1 MRHNARHGCLFASLA
16 GIALLFAGCS
26 PWATYPPVEVKPAQ
40 AMTSE
45 TFEPL
50 PTVMALAIDYARA
63 ECVPGKN
70 YPVNLPA
77 GSGWQSY
84 EKVFEKTQGDD
95 TPMKTVGEPA
105 LHITQVRTRAFD
117 AEVDLV
123 YPRGDGLNQLVT
135 ISLNREVFKDWRV
148 MSARLWQIRSIEI
161 PDPTYTPPSAEE
173 LAKKKRESGPGGEI
187 PATQPAK

>member
-1 MRHNARHGCLFASLA
+1 
-16 GIALLFAGCS
+16 
-26 PWATYPPVEVKPAQ
+26 
-40 AMTSE
+40 MTSE

-63 ECVPGKN
+63 EYVPGKD

-95 TPMKTVGEPA
+95 TPMKTVGEAA

-135 ISLNREVFKDWRV
+135 MKLNREVFEDWRV
-148 MSARLWQIRSIEI
+148 ISARLWQIRDVEI
-161 PDPTYTPPSAEE
+161 PDPTYTPPTPEE
-173 LAKKKRESGPGGEI
+173 LAKKKRERGPAGEV